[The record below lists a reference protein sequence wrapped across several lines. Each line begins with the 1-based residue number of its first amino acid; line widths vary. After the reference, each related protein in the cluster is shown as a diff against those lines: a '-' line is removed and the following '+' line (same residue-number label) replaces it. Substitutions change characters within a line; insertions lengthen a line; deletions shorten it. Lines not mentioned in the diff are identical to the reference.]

1 MALLVGTKL
10 GRYEVHSR
18 LGSGGMGEVYRA
30 KDLRLGRDVAI
41 KILPQHLSS
50 NSEAIRRL
58 ELEARAISALND
70 ANICTLYDVGH
81 QDGVDFI
88 VMEFLQGETLQDR
101 LRNGPLPLKQVCE
114 YGAQIARGLDKAHR
128 KGILHRDLK
137 PGNIMLTESG
147 AKLLDFG
154 LARASM
160 AVATDATVSAAVLPS
175 SLNEPVALVGTLPYM
190 SPEQARGMNLD
201 ARSDIFSL
209 GAVLYEMVTGRRAF
223 QGNSQLSIVSAVI
236 GKEPE
241 PILAVAPLTS
251 PSLNRLIG
259 RCLAKDPEQRWQT
272 ARDVS
277 FELEW
282 IGETGDQPSYVAPQ
296 PTKTKAA
303 WLLWMLG
310 GVILGAGLLAGIFMW
325 HSQTTAQRESYFLA
339 AVPFTLH
346 DLALAP
352 DGHTVAAVGVSES
365 GKNKTLWLYDVGGQR
380 PRELAETEGASFPF
394 WSPDGKAVAFFADGK
409 LKRVDIGGGPAQLIC
424 DAPAAR
430 GGTWN
435 RNGVIVFSPSGH
447 LSGGLYRVS
456 ATGGT
461 PTAITRPDANH
472 VVNTHRWPM
481 FLPDG
486 KHFLYL
492 AANVSGQT
500 DSDAIFVG
508 SLESSDSS
516 FVTKATGN
524 PVYAAPGYL
533 LFCREKTLFAQK
545 FDTITLKLSG
555 EAVPLLKDVSSLP
568 RILRNDFAASNGD
581 VLVVQ
586 RGNDVLLSRLVW
598 RDRQGNETGSVGKP
612 DMYANIALAPN
623 GKSVAFDKTDL
634 ETQSSDVWT
643 YDFERGSSQRLTFGR
658 GIDAEPVWSPDGKK
672 IIFASA
678 RAGLFRLYIKN
689 ADGSEEEKLLPLDP
703 SDDADEYP
711 TSWSPDAKHFLYDR
725 DAEATRPWVAELPDL
740 KTHPLFNATETR
752 KNAQFSPDG
761 KWMAY
766 TSNENGRWEIYVTSF
781 PDLQGKW
788 QVSNNGG
795 TQPRWR
801 RDGKELFYLAP
812 DGKMMAS
819 PVTTGTRFDAGTP
832 LPLFQANAREQV
844 AGSELVMYDV
854 TRDGQRFLIN
864 TQMETTHSQSM
875 MVVLN
880 WPAVL
885 EK

>member
-1 MALLVGTKL
+1 MALPVGTKL
-10 GRYEVHSR
+10 GRYEVRSK

-50 NSEAIRRL
+50 NPDAIRRL

-70 ANICTLYDVGH
+70 ANICTLYDVGRE
-81 QDGVDFI
+81 DGVDFI

-101 LRNGPLPLKQVCE
+101 LRNGPLQLQQVCK

-137 PGNIMLTESG
+137 PGNIMLTASG

-160 AVATDATVSAAVLPS
+160 AVATDATLSAAVLPS
-175 SLNEPVALVGTLPYM
+175 SLNEQGALAGTLPYM
-190 SPEQARGMNLD
+190 SPEQASGMDLD
-201 ARSDIFSL
+201 PRSDIFSL

-223 QGNSQLSIVSAVI
+223 EGNTQLSIVSAVI

-241 PILAVAPLTS
+241 PITAVAPLTS
-251 PSLNRLIG
+251 SSLSRLIG

-282 IGETGDQPSYVAPQ
+282 IGEAADQPARVAQQ
-296 PTKTKAA
+296 PTKSKAA
-303 WLLWMLG
+303 WLLWMLC
-310 GVILGAGLLAGIFMW
+310 GVLLGAGLLAGIFTW
-325 HSQTTAQRESYFLA
+325 RSRSPTLRESYFLA
-339 AVPFTLH
+339 ALPFTLH

-365 GKNKTLWLYDVGGQR
+365 GKYKTLWLYDVGGQS

-394 WSPDGKAVAFFADGK
+394 WSPNGKAVAFFAYGK
-409 LKRVDIGGGPAQLIC
+409 LKKLEIAGGPAQLIC

-435 RNGVIVFSPSGH
+435 REGVIVFNPSGH

-456 ATGGT
+456 AAGGT
-461 PTAITRPDANH
+461 PTAITKPDASH
-472 VVNTHRWPM
+472 AINTHRWPM

-492 AANVSGQT
+492 AGNVSGQT
-500 DSDAIFVG
+500 DADAIFVG
-508 SLESSDSS
+508 SLESSDTR
-516 FVTKATGN
+516 FLTKATGN

-545 FDTITLKLSG
+545 FDANELKLSG
-555 EAVPLLKDVSSLP
+555 EPVPLLKDVSSLP
-568 RILRNDFAASNGD
+568 RILRNDYSASNGD
-581 VLVVQ
+581 LLVAQ

-598 RDRQGNETGSVGKP
+598 RDREGKETGSAGKP
-612 DMYANIALAPN
+612 DVYANITLAPN
-623 GKSVAFDKTDL
+623 GKQVAFDKTDQ
-634 ETQSSDVWT
+634 ETQNSDVWT
-643 YDFERGSSQRLTFGR
+643 YDFERGSSQRLTFDR
-658 GIDAEPVWSPDGKK
+658 AIDAEPIWSPDGKK
-672 IIFASA
+672 IIFAST
-678 RAGLFRLYIKN
+678 RTGLFRLYIKN

-711 TSWSPDAKHFLYDR
+711 TSWSPDAKQFLYDR
-725 DAEATRPWVAELPDL
+725 GAEATRPWVAGLPGL
-740 KTHPLFNATETR
+740 KTNPLFTATETR
-752 KNAQFSPDG
+752 KNVQFSPDG
-761 KWMAY
+761 KWIAY

-781 PDLQGKW
+781 PDLHGKW

-801 RDGKELFYLAP
+801 GDGKELFYLAP
-812 DGKMMAS
+812 DGTLMAS
-819 PVTTGTRFDAGTP
+819 LVTTEGHFDARTP

-854 TRDGQRFLIN
+854 SRDGQHFLIN
-864 TQMETTHSQSM
+864 TQMETNHSQSM

-880 WPAVL
+880 WPVAL

>member
-1 MALLVGTKL
+1 MTLPVGTKL
-10 GRYEVHSR
+10 GRYEVQSR

-30 KDLRLGRDVAI
+30 RDLRLGRDVAI

-50 NSEAIRRL
+50 NPDAILRL
-58 ELEARAISALND
+58 ELEAKAISALND
-70 ANICTLYDVGH
+70 ANICTLYDVGR

-101 LRNGPLPLKQVCE
+101 LRNGPLPLEQVCK

-137 PGNIMLTESG
+137 PGNIMLTAAG

-160 AVATDATVSAAVLPS
+160 AAATDATLSGAVLPS
-175 SLNEPVALVGTLPYM
+175 SSNEQGALVGTLPYM
-190 SPEQARGMNLD
+190 SPEQASGMDLD
-201 ARSDIFSL
+201 ARSDLFSF

-223 QGNSQLSIVSAVI
+223 EGNTQLSIVSAVI
-236 GKEPE
+236 NKEPE
-241 PILAVAPLTS
+241 PITAVAPLTS
-251 PSLNRLIG
+251 PNLSRLIG

-282 IGETGDQPSYVAPQ
+282 IGEAGSQPADVARP
-296 PTKTKAA
+296 PMKSKAA
-303 WLLWMLG
+303 WLPWMLCG
-310 GVILGAGLLAGIFMW
+310 LVLGAGLVAGIFAW
-325 HSQTTAQRESYFLA
+325 RSRSTTPRESYFLA
-339 AVPFTLH
+339 ALPFALH

-352 DGHTVAAVGVSES
+352 DGHTVAGVGALET
-365 GKNKTLWLYDVGGQR
+365 GKYKTLWLYDVGGQR
-380 PRELAETEGASFPF
+380 PREMAETEGASFPF
-394 WSPDGKAVAFFADGK
+394 WSPDGKSVAFFADGK
-409 LKRVDIGGGPAQLIC
+409 LKRLEIAGGPAQVIC

-435 RNGVIVFSPSGH
+435 REGVIVFNPSGH

-456 ATGGT
+456 AAGGT
-461 PTAITRPDANH
+461 PTTITKPDAGRA
-472 VVNTHRWPM
+472 VNTHRWPM

-486 KHFLYL
+486 NHFLYL

-508 SLESSDSS
+508 SLESSDTT
-516 FVTKATGN
+516 FLTKATGN

-545 FDTITLKLSG
+545 FDAKELKLSG
-555 EAVPLLKDVSSLP
+555 EATPLLKDVSSLP
-568 RILRNDFAASNGD
+568 RILRNDYAASNGD

-586 RGNDVLLSRLVW
+586 RGNDVALSRLVW
-598 RDRQGNETGSVGKP
+598 RDREGKETGSVGKP
-612 DMYANIALAPN
+612 DVYANITLAPN
-623 GKSVAFDKTDL
+623 GKAVAFDKTDQ
-634 ETQSSDVWT
+634 ETQNSDVWT
-643 YDFERGSSQRLTFGR
+643 YDFERASSQRLTFDR
-658 GIDAEPVWSPDGKK
+658 GIDAEPVWSPDGKE
-672 IIFASA
+672 IIFSST
-678 RAGLFRLYIKN
+678 RTGPFRLYLKN
-689 ADGSEEEKLLPLDP
+689 VDGSEEEKLLPLDP
-703 SDDADEYP
+703 SDDADEYL
-711 TSWSPDAKHFLYDR
+711 TSWARDARHFLYDR
-725 DAEATRPWVAELPDL
+725 DAGATRPWVAESPGL
-740 KTHPLFNATETR
+740 KTNPLFTATETR

-766 TSNENGRWEIYVTSF
+766 TSNESGRWEIYVTSF
-781 PDLQGKW
+781 PDQRGKW
-788 QVSNNGG
+788 QISNNGG

-801 RDGKELFYLAP
+801 GDGKELFYLAP

-819 PVTTGTRFDAGTP
+819 VVTTEGRFDARTP

-854 TRDGQRFLIN
+854 TRDGQRFLVN
-864 TQMETTHSQSM
+864 TQMETSHSQSM
-875 MVVLN
+875 MVILYWPVVLD
-880 WPAVL
+880 
-885 EK
+885 K

>member
-1 MALLVGTKL
+1 MALPVGTKL
-10 GRYEVHSR
+10 GRYEVQSR

-50 NSEAIRRL
+50 NPEAIQRL

-81 QDGVDFI
+81 QDGIDFI

-101 LRNGPLPLKQVCE
+101 LRNGPLPPQQVCK

-137 PGNIMLTESG
+137 PGNIMLTKTG

-160 AVATDATVSAAVLPS
+160 AASTDATLSAAVLPS
-175 SLNEPVALVGTLPYM
+175 SSNEQGALVGTLPYM
-190 SPEQARGMNLD
+190 SPEQASGLDLD

-241 PILAVAPLTS
+241 PITAVAPLTS
-251 PSLNRLIG
+251 PVLNHLISH
-259 RCLAKDPEQRWQT
+259 CLAKDPEQRWQT

-282 IGETGDQPSYVAPQ
+282 IGEQPSYVAQQ
-296 PTKTKAA
+296 PTKSKAA
-303 WLLWMLG
+303 WLLWMLC
-310 GVILGAGLLAGIFMW
+310 GVVLGASLLAGIFIW
-325 HSQTTAQRESYFLA
+325 RSQNTTRRESYFLA
-339 AVPFTLH
+339 AVPFTIH
-346 DLALAP
+346 DLALSP
-352 DGHTVAAVGVSES
+352 DGRTVAAVGASES

-380 PRELAETEGASFPF
+380 PQELAETEGASFPF
-394 WSPDGKAVAFFADGK
+394 WSPDGKDVAFFADGK
-409 LKRVDIGGGPAQLIC
+409 LKRLEIAGGPAQVIC
-424 DAPAAR
+424 DAPSAR

-447 LSGGLYRVS
+447 LSGGLYRVPAS
-456 ATGGT
+456 GGT
-461 PTAITRPDANH
+461 PTAITQPDPNH
-472 VVNTHRWPM
+472 AVNTHRWPM

-492 AANVSGQT
+492 AANLSGQP

-508 SLESSDSS
+508 SLESSDTR
-516 FVTKATGN
+516 FLIKATGN

-545 FDTITLKLSG
+545 FDTNNLKLSG

-568 RILRNDFAASNGD
+568 RILRNDYAASNGD

-598 RDRQGNETGSVGKP
+598 RDRQGNEIGSVGKP
-612 DMYANIALAPN
+612 DVYANITLAPN
-623 GKSVAFDKTDL
+623 DKSVAFDKTDQ

-643 YDFERGSSQRLTFGR
+643 YDFERGSFQRLTFG
-658 GIDAEPVWSPDGKK
+658 GVLTLSPYGAPTVRKSS
-672 IIFASA
+672 FHPRTPA
-678 RAGLFRLYIKN
+678 RF
-689 ADGSEEEKLLPLDP
+689 
-703 SDDADEYP
+703 
-711 TSWSPDAKHFLYDR
+711 
-725 DAEATRPWVAELPDL
+725 
-740 KTHPLFNATETR
+740 
-752 KNAQFSPDG
+752 
-761 KWMAY
+761 
-766 TSNENGRWEIYVTSF
+766 
-781 PDLQGKW
+781 
-788 QVSNNGG
+788 VS
-795 TQPRWR
+795 T
-801 RDGKELFYLAP
+801 
-812 DGKMMAS
+812 
-819 PVTTGTRFDAGTP
+819 
-832 LPLFQANAREQV
+832 
-844 AGSELVMYDV
+844 
-854 TRDGQRFLIN
+854 
-864 TQMETTHSQSM
+864 
-875 MVVLN
+875 
-880 WPAVL
+880 
-885 EK
+885 

>member
-1 MALLVGTKL
+1 MALAVGTKL
-10 GRYEVHSR
+10 GRYEVQSR

-50 NSEAIRRL
+50 NPDAIRRL
-58 ELEARAISALND
+58 ELEARAISALSD
-70 ANICTLYDVGH
+70 ANICTLYDVGRE
-81 QDGVDFI
+81 DGVDFI

-114 YGAQIARGLDKAHR
+114 YGVQIARGLDKAHR

-137 PGNIMLTESG
+137 PGNIMLTKSG

-160 AVATDATVSAAVLPS
+160 AASTDATLSAAVLPS
-175 SLNEPVALVGTLPYM
+175 SLDEQGALVGTLPYM
-190 SPEQARGMNLD
+190 SPEQASGKDLD

-223 QGNSQLSIVSAVI
+223 EGNTQLSIVSAVI

-241 PILAVAPLTS
+241 PITAVAPLTS
-251 PSLNRLIG
+251 PGLNRLIG

-282 IGETGDQPSYVAPQ
+282 IGETGDQPSNAAQ
-296 PTKTKAA
+296 LPTKSKA
-303 WLLWMLG
+303 WLLWMLC
-310 GVILGAGLLAGIFMW
+310 GVVLGAGVLAAIFTW
-325 HSQTTAQRESYFLA
+325 HSRSTTRRESYFLA

-352 DGHTVAAVGVSES
+352 DGHTIAAVGVSES

-394 WSPDGKAVAFFADGK
+394 WSPDGKAVAFFAGGK
-409 LKRVDIGGGPAQLIC
+409 LKRLDIGGGPAQVIC

-435 RNGVIVFSPSGH
+435 QTGVIVFSPSGH

-456 ATGGT
+456 AAGGT
-461 PTAITRPDANH
+461 PTAITRPGASHAVD
-472 VVNTHRWPM
+472 THRWPM

-492 AANVSGQT
+492 VATLSGQP

-508 SLESSDSS
+508 SLESSDAI
-516 FVTKATGN
+516 FLTKATGN
-524 PVYAAPGYL
+524 PAYAAPGYL

-545 FDTITLKLSG
+545 FDINTLKLSG
-555 EAVPLLKDVSSLP
+555 EAVPVLKGVSSLP
-568 RILRNDFAASNGD
+568 RILRDDYAASNGD

-586 RGNDVLLSRLVW
+586 RGNDALLSRLVW

-612 DMYANIALAPN
+612 DAYANIALAPN
-623 GKSVAFDKTDL
+623 GKAVAFDKTDQ
-634 ETQSSDVWT
+634 ETQNSDVWT
-643 YDFERGSSQRLTFGR
+643 YDFERASFQRLTFDR
-658 GIDAEPVWSPDGKK
+658 GIDAEPVWSPDGP
-672 IIFASA
+672 
-678 RAGLFRLYIKN
+678 FRLYLKN

-703 SDDADEYP
+703 SDNADEYL

-725 DAEATRPWVAELPDL
+725 DAEATRPWVAEWPGL
-740 KTHPLFNATETR
+740 KTSPLFTATETR

-761 KWMAY
+761 NWMAY

-781 PDLQGKW
+781 PDLHGKW

-801 RDGKELFYLAP
+801 GDGKELFYLAP

-819 PVTTGTRFDAGTP
+819 PVTAGGRFDAGTP

-854 TRDGQRFLIN
+854 TRDGQHFLIN
-864 TQMETTHSQSM
+864 TQMETTHNQSM

-880 WPAVL
+880 WPLVL
-885 EK
+885 DK

>member
-1 MALLVGTKL
+1 
-10 GRYEVHSR
+10 
-18 LGSGGMGEVYRA
+18 MGEVYRA

-50 NSEAIRRL
+50 NPDAIRRF

-88 VMEFLQGETLQDR
+88 VMEFLRGETLQDR
-101 LRNGPLPLKQVCE
+101 LSDGPLPLQQVCE
-114 YGAQIARGLDKAHR
+114 YGVQIARGLDKAHR

-160 AVATDATVSAAVLPS
+160 AVSTDATLSAAVLPS
-175 SLNEPVALVGTLPYM
+175 SLNEQGALVGTLPYM
-190 SPEQARGMNLD
+190 SPEQASGMDLD

-223 QGNSQLSIVSAVI
+223 PGNTQLSIVSAVI
-236 GKEPE
+236 GKDPE
-241 PILAVAPLTS
+241 PITAAAPLSS

-259 RCLAKDPEQRWQT
+259 RCLAKDPEQRWQA

-282 IGETGDQPSYVAPQ
+282 IGETGEQPSYLAQQ
-296 PTKTKAA
+296 PMKSKAT

-310 GVILGAGLLAGIFMW
+310 GVVLGAGLLTGLFIW
-325 HSQTTAQRESYFLA
+325 HSQSTIRRESYFLA

-346 DLALAP
+346 DLALGP
-352 DGHTVAAVGVSES
+352 DGHTIAAVGVSES

-409 LKRVDIGGGPAQLIC
+409 LKRVDIGGGPAQVIC

-435 RNGVIVFSPSGH
+435 RKGVIVFSPSGH

-456 ATGGT
+456 AAGGT
-461 PTAITRPDANH
+461 PTAITKPDASH
-472 VVNTHRWPM
+472 AVNTHRWPM

-492 AANVSGQT
+492 AANVSGQP

-508 SLESSDSS
+508 SLESSDDS
-516 FVTKATGN
+516 FLTKATGN

-545 FDTITLKLSG
+545 FDTNKLKLSG

-568 RILRNDFAASNGD
+568 RILRNDYAASNGD

-586 RGNDVLLSRLVW
+586 RGNDVSLSRLVW
-598 RDRQGNETGSVGKP
+598 RDRQGKETGSVGKP
-612 DMYANIALAPN
+612 DVYANITLAPN
-623 GKSVAFDKTDL
+623 GKAVAFDKTDQ
-634 ETQSSDVWT
+634 ETQNSDVWT
-643 YDFERGSSQRLTFGR
+643 YDFERASSQRLTFDR

-672 IIFASA
+672 IIFSST
-678 RAGLFRLYIKN
+678 RTGPFRLYLKN

-703 SDDADEYP
+703 SDDADEYL

-725 DAEATRPWVAELPDL
+725 DAGATRPWVAELPGL
-740 KTHPLFNATETR
+740 KTNPLFTAAETR

-781 PDLQGKW
+781 PDLHGKW

-801 RDGKELFYLAP
+801 GDGGELFYLAP

-819 PVTTGTRFDAGTP
+819 PVTTGGHFDAGTP
-832 LPLFQANAREQV
+832 LSLFQANAREQV

-875 MVVLN
+875 MVILN
-880 WPAVL
+880 WPVVL

>member
-1 MALLVGTKL
+1 MALPVGTKL
-10 GRYEVHSR
+10 GRYEVQSR

-50 NSEAIRRL
+50 NPEAIQRL

-88 VMEFLQGETLQDR
+88 VMELLQGETLQDR

-160 AVATDATVSAAVLPS
+160 AAATDATVSAAVLPS
-175 SLNEPVALVGTLPYM
+175 SLNEPGALVGTLPYM
-190 SPEQARGMNLD
+190 SPEQASGMDLD

-236 GKEPE
+236 NKEPE
-241 PILAVAPLTS
+241 PITAVAPLMS

-282 IGETGDQPSYVAPQ
+282 IGEAGDQPAYAAQP
-296 PTKTKAA
+296 PTKSKA
-303 WLLWMLG
+303 WFLWMLC
-310 GVILGAGLLAGIFMW
+310 GVVLGAGLLAAIFTW
-325 HSQTTAQRESYFLA
+325 HSRSTTRRESYFLA

-352 DGHTVAAVGVSES
+352 DGRTVAAVGLSES
-365 GKNKTLWLYDVGGQR
+365 TKNKTLWLYDIGGQR

-394 WSPDGKAVAFFADGK
+394 WSPDGKAIAFFADGK
-409 LKRVDIGGGPAQLIC
+409 LKRLDIGGGPIQVIC

-447 LSGGLYRVS
+447 LSGGLYRVP
-456 ATGGT
+456 AEGGT
-461 PTAITRPDANH
+461 PTAITRPGASHAVD
-472 VVNTHRWPM
+472 THRWPM

-492 AANVSGQT
+492 VATLSGQP

-508 SLESSDSS
+508 SLESSDTK
-516 FVTKATGN
+516 FLTKATGN
-524 PVYAAPGYL
+524 PAYAAPGYL
-533 LFCREKTLFAQK
+533 LFCRDKTLFAQK
-545 FDTITLKLSG
+545 FDINTLKLSG
-555 EAVPLLKDVSSLP
+555 EAVPVLKGVSSLP
-568 RILRNDFAASNGD
+568 RILRDDYAASNGD

-586 RGNDVLLSRLVW
+586 RGNDALLSRLVW

-612 DMYANIALAPN
+612 DAYANIALAPN
-623 GKSVAFDKTDL
+623 GKAVAFDKTDQ
-634 ETQSSDVWT
+634 ETQNSDVWT
-643 YDFERGSSQRLTFGR
+643 YDFERGSFQRLTFDR

-672 IIFASA
+672 IIFSST
-678 RAGLFRLYIKN
+678 RAGPFRLYLKN

-703 SDDADEYP
+703 SDNADEYL

-725 DAEATRPWVAELPDL
+725 DAEATRPWVAEWPGL
-740 KTHPLFNATETR
+740 KTIPLFTATETR

-761 KWMAY
+761 NWMAY

-788 QVSNNGG
+788 QVSNDGG

-819 PVTTGTRFDAGTP
+819 PVTTGARFDAGTP
-832 LPLFQANAREQV
+832 QPLFQAHAREQV

-875 MVVLN
+875 MVILN
-880 WPAVL
+880 WPVVL

>member
-1 MALLVGTKL
+1 MALPVGTKL
-10 GRYEVHSR
+10 GRYEVQSR

-50 NSEAIRRL
+50 NPEAIQRL
-58 ELEARAISALND
+58 ELEAKAISALND

-101 LRNGPLPLKQVCE
+101 LRNGPLPPQQVCK

-137 PGNIMLTESG
+137 PGNIMLTKTG

-160 AVATDATVSAAVLPS
+160 AASTDATLSAAVLPS
-175 SLNEPVALVGTLPYM
+175 SSNEQGALVGTLPYM
-190 SPEQARGMNLD
+190 SPEQASGMDLD

-241 PILAVAPLTS
+241 PITAVAPLTS
-251 PSLNRLIG
+251 PVLNHLIS

-282 IGETGDQPSYVAPQ
+282 IGEQPSYVAQQ
-296 PTKTKAA
+296 PTKSKAP
-303 WLLWMLG
+303 WLLWMLC
-310 GVILGAGLLAGIFMW
+310 GVVLGASLLAGIFIW
-325 HSQTTAQRESYFLA
+325 RSQNTTRRESYFLA
-339 AVPFTLH
+339 AVPFTIH
-346 DLALAP
+346 DLALSP
-352 DGHTVAAVGVSES
+352 DGRTVAAVGASES

-380 PRELAETEGASFPF
+380 PKELAETEGASFPF
-394 WSPDGKAVAFFADGK
+394 WSPDGKDVAFFADGK
-409 LKRVDIGGGPAQLIC
+409 LKRLEIAGGPAQVIC

-435 RNGVIVFSPSGH
+435 RKGVIVFSPSGH
-447 LSGGLYRVS
+447 LSGGLYRVPAS
-456 ATGGT
+456 GGT
-461 PTAITRPDANH
+461 PTAITQPDANH
-472 VVNTHRWPM
+472 AVNTHRWPM

-492 AANVSGQT
+492 AANLSGQP

-508 SLESSDSS
+508 SLESSDTR
-516 FVTKATGN
+516 FLIKATGN

-545 FDTITLKLSG
+545 FDTNNLKLSG

-568 RILRNDFAASNGD
+568 RILRNDYGASNGD
-581 VLVVQ
+581 VLVVE
-586 RGNDVLLSRLVW
+586 RGNDVLLSRLAW
-598 RDRQGNETGSVGKP
+598 RDRQGNEIGSVGKP
-612 DMYANIALAPN
+612 DMYANITLAPN
-623 GKSVAFDKTDL
+623 GKSVAFDKTDQ

-643 YDFERGSSQRLTFGR
+643 YDFERGSSRRLTFGR

-672 IIFASA
+672 IIFSST
-678 RAGLFRLYIKN
+678 RTGPFRLYLKN

-703 SDDADEYP
+703 IDNADEYL

-725 DAEATRPWVAELPDL
+725 DAEATRPWVAEWPGL
-740 KTHPLFNATETR
+740 KTHPLFTATETR

-781 PDLQGKW
+781 PDLHGKW

-801 RDGKELFYLAP
+801 REGKELFYLAP

-819 PVTTGTRFDAGTP
+819 PVTTGARFDAGIP
-832 LPLFQANAREQV
+832 VPLFQANAREQV

-864 TQMETTHSQSM
+864 TRMETTHSQTM
-875 MVVLN
+875 MVILN
-880 WPAVL
+880 WPVVL
-885 EK
+885 DK

>member
-1 MALLVGTKL
+1 MALPVGTKL
-10 GRYEVHSR
+10 GRYEVQSR

-50 NSEAIRRL
+50 NPDAIRRL
-58 ELEARAISALND
+58 ELEAKAISALND
-70 ANICTLYDVGH
+70 ANICTLYDVGR

-101 LRNGPLPLKQVCE
+101 LRNGPLPLEQVCK
-114 YGAQIARGLDKAHR
+114 YGAQIARGLDRAHR

-137 PGNIMLTESG
+137 PGNIMLTAAG

-160 AVATDATVSAAVLPS
+160 AAATDATLSGAVLPS
-175 SLNEPVALVGTLPYM
+175 SSNEQGTLVGTLPYM
-190 SPEQARGMNLD
+190 SPEQASGMDLD
-201 ARSDIFSL
+201 ARSDLFSL

-223 QGNSQLSIVSAVI
+223 EGNTQLSIVSAVI
-236 GKEPE
+236 NKEPE
-241 PILAVAPLTS
+241 PITAVVPLTP

-282 IGETGDQPSYVAPQ
+282 IGEAGGQPAYVAQ
-296 PTKTKAA
+296 PMKSKAA
-303 WLLWMLG
+303 WLLWMLC
-310 GVILGAGLLAGIFMW
+310 GVVLGAGLLAGIFTW
-325 HSQTTAQRESYFLA
+325 RSRNTTPRESYFLA
-339 AVPFTLH
+339 ALPFALH

-352 DGHTVAAVGVSES
+352 DGHTVAGVGVSEA
-365 GKNKTLWLYDVGGQR
+365 GKYKTLWLYDVGGQR
-380 PRELAETEGASFPF
+380 PREMAGAEGASFPF
-394 WSPDGKAVAFFADGK
+394 WSPDGKAIAFFADGK
-409 LKRVDIGGGPAQLIC
+409 LKRLEIAGGPAQVIC

-435 RNGVIVFSPSGH
+435 REGVIVFSPSGH

-456 ATGGT
+456 AAGGT

-508 SLESSDSS
+508 SLESSDTN

-545 FDTITLKLSG
+545 FDTNTMKLSG

-586 RGNDVLLSRLVW
+586 RGNDVSLSRLVW

-634 ETQSSDVWT
+634 ESQSSDVWT
-643 YDFERGSSQRLTFGR
+643 YDFERDSSQRLTFGR

-740 KTHPLFNATETR
+740 KTHPLFTATETR

-761 KWMAY
+761 KWMSY
-766 TSNENGRWEIYVTSF
+766 TSNENGRWDIYVTSF
-781 PDLQGKW
+781 PDVQGKW

-819 PVTTGTRFDAGTP
+819 PVTTGEHFGAGTP
-832 LPLFQANAREQV
+832 QPLFQANAREQV

-854 TRDGQRFLIN
+854 TLDGQRFLIN
-864 TQMETTHSQSM
+864 TQMETNHSQSM
-875 MVVLN
+875 MVILN
-880 WPAVL
+880 WPVVL
-885 EK
+885 DK

>member
-1 MALLVGTKL
+1 MALPVGTKL
-10 GRYEVHSR
+10 GRYEVQSR

-50 NSEAIRRL
+50 NPDAIRRL
-58 ELEARAISALND
+58 ELEAKAISALND
-70 ANICTLYDVGH
+70 ANICTLYDVGR

-101 LRNGPLPLKQVCE
+101 LRNGPLPLEQVCK
-114 YGAQIARGLDKAHR
+114 YGAQIARGLDRAHR

-137 PGNIMLTESG
+137 PGNIMLTAAG

-160 AVATDATVSAAVLPS
+160 AAATDATLSAAVLPS
-175 SLNEPVALVGTLPYM
+175 SSNEQGTLVGTLPYM
-190 SPEQARGMNLD
+190 SPEQASGMDLD
-201 ARSDIFSL
+201 ARSDLFSL

-223 QGNSQLSIVSAVI
+223 EGNTQLSIVSAVI
-236 GKEPE
+236 NKEPE
-241 PILAVAPLTS
+241 PITAVVPLTP

-282 IGETGDQPSYVAPQ
+282 IGEAGGQPAYVAQ
-296 PTKTKAA
+296 PMKSKAA
-303 WLLWMLG
+303 WLLWMLC
-310 GVILGAGLLAGIFMW
+310 GVVLGAGLLAGIFTW
-325 HSQTTAQRESYFLA
+325 RSRNTTPRESYFLA
-339 AVPFTLH
+339 ALPFALH

-352 DGHTVAAVGVSES
+352 DGHTVAGVGVSEA
-365 GKNKTLWLYDVGGQR
+365 GKYKTLWLYDVGGQR
-380 PRELAETEGASFPF
+380 PREMAGAEGASFPF
-394 WSPDGKAVAFFADGK
+394 WSPDGKAIAFFADGK
-409 LKRVDIGGGPAQLIC
+409 LKRLEIAGGPAQVIC

-435 RNGVIVFSPSGH
+435 REGVIVFSPSGH

-456 ATGGT
+456 AAGGT

-508 SLESSDSS
+508 SLESSDTN

-545 FDTITLKLSG
+545 FDTNTMKLSG

-586 RGNDVLLSRLVW
+586 RGNDVSLSRLVW

-634 ETQSSDVWT
+634 ESQSSDVWT
-643 YDFERGSSQRLTFGR
+643 YDFERDSSQRLTFGR

-740 KTHPLFNATETR
+740 KTHPLFTATETR

-761 KWMAY
+761 KWMSY
-766 TSNENGRWEIYVTSF
+766 TSNENGRWDIYVTSF
-781 PDLQGKW
+781 PDVQGKW

-819 PVTTGTRFDAGTP
+819 PVTTGEHFGAGTP
-832 LPLFQANAREQV
+832 QPLFQANAREQV

-854 TRDGQRFLIN
+854 TLDGQRFLIN
-864 TQMETTHSQSM
+864 TQMETNHSQSM
-875 MVVLN
+875 MVILN
-880 WPAVL
+880 WPVVL
-885 EK
+885 DK

>member
-1 MALLVGTKL
+1 MALPVGTKL
-10 GRYEVHSR
+10 GRYEVQSR

-50 NSEAIRRL
+50 NPEAIQRL

-81 QDGVDFI
+81 QDGIDFI

-101 LRNGPLPLKQVCE
+101 LRNGPLPPQQVCK

-137 PGNIMLTESG
+137 PGNIMLTKTG

-160 AVATDATVSAAVLPS
+160 AASTDATLSAAVLPS
-175 SLNEPVALVGTLPYM
+175 SSNEQGALVGTLPYM
-190 SPEQARGMNLD
+190 SPEQASGLDLD

-241 PILAVAPLTS
+241 PITAVAPLTS
-251 PSLNRLIG
+251 PVLNHLISH
-259 RCLAKDPEQRWQT
+259 CLAKDPEQRWQT

-282 IGETGDQPSYVAPQ
+282 IGEQPSYVAQQ
-296 PTKTKAA
+296 PTKSKAA
-303 WLLWMLG
+303 WLLWMLC
-310 GVILGAGLLAGIFMW
+310 GVVLGASLLAGIFIW
-325 HSQTTAQRESYFLA
+325 RSQNTTRRESYFLA
-339 AVPFTLH
+339 AVPFTIH
-346 DLALAP
+346 DLALSP
-352 DGHTVAAVGVSES
+352 DGRTVAAVGASES

-380 PRELAETEGASFPF
+380 PQELAETEGASFPF
-394 WSPDGKAVAFFADGK
+394 WSPDGKDVAFFADGK
-409 LKRVDIGGGPAQLIC
+409 LKRLEIAGGPAQVIC
-424 DAPAAR
+424 DAPSAR

-447 LSGGLYRVS
+447 LSGGLYRVPAS
-456 ATGGT
+456 GGT
-461 PTAITRPDANH
+461 PTAITQPDPNH
-472 VVNTHRWPM
+472 AVNTHRWPM

-492 AANVSGQT
+492 AANLSGQP

-508 SLESSDSS
+508 SLESSDTR
-516 FVTKATGN
+516 FLIKATGN

-545 FDTITLKLSG
+545 FDTNNLKLSG

-568 RILRNDFAASNGD
+568 RILRNDYAASNGD

-598 RDRQGNETGSVGKP
+598 RDRQGNEIGSVGKP
-612 DMYANIALAPN
+612 DVYANITLAPN
-623 GKSVAFDKTDL
+623 DKSVAFDKTDQ

-643 YDFERGSSQRLTFGR
+643 YDFERGSSQRLTFG
-658 GIDAEPVWSPDGKK
+658 GVLTLSPYGAPTVRKSS
-672 IIFASA
+672 FHPRTPA
-678 RAGLFRLYIKN
+678 RF
-689 ADGSEEEKLLPLDP
+689 
-703 SDDADEYP
+703 
-711 TSWSPDAKHFLYDR
+711 
-725 DAEATRPWVAELPDL
+725 
-740 KTHPLFNATETR
+740 
-752 KNAQFSPDG
+752 
-761 KWMAY
+761 
-766 TSNENGRWEIYVTSF
+766 
-781 PDLQGKW
+781 
-788 QVSNNGG
+788 VS
-795 TQPRWR
+795 T
-801 RDGKELFYLAP
+801 
-812 DGKMMAS
+812 
-819 PVTTGTRFDAGTP
+819 
-832 LPLFQANAREQV
+832 
-844 AGSELVMYDV
+844 
-854 TRDGQRFLIN
+854 
-864 TQMETTHSQSM
+864 
-875 MVVLN
+875 
-880 WPAVL
+880 
-885 EK
+885 

>member
-1 MALLVGTKL
+1 MALPVGTKL
-10 GRYEVHSR
+10 GRYEVQSR

-41 KILPQHLSS
+41 KIVPEHLSS
-50 NSEAIRRL
+50 NPDAIRRF

-70 ANICTLYDVGH
+70 ANICTLYDVGR

-101 LRNGPLPLKQVCE
+101 LRNGPLPLQQVCE
-114 YGAQIARGLDKAHR
+114 YGVQIARGLDQAHR

-137 PGNIMLTESG
+137 PGNIMLTKSG

-160 AVATDATVSAAVLPS
+160 AVSTDATVSAAVLPS
-175 SLNEPVALVGTLPYM
+175 STNEQGALVGTLPYM
-190 SPEQARGMNLD
+190 SPEQASGMDLD

-209 GAVLYEMVTGRRAF
+209 GAVLYEMVTGQRAF
-223 QGNSQLSIVSAVI
+223 KGNTQLSIVSAVI

-241 PILAVAPLTS
+241 PITAIAPLTS
-251 PSLNRLIG
+251 PGLNRLIG

-277 FELEW
+277 FELEG
-282 IGETGDQPSYVAPQ
+282 IGETADQPSYVAQQ
-296 PTKTKAA
+296 PVKSKAA
-303 WLLWMLG
+303 WLLWMLC
-310 GVILGAGLLAGIFMW
+310 GVVLGAGLLAGFFTW
-325 HSQTTAQRESYFLA
+325 RSRSTTHRESYFLA

-352 DGHTVAAVGVSES
+352 DGHTVAAVGASES

-409 LKRVDIGGGPAQLIC
+409 LKKLEIAGGPAQVIC
-424 DAPAAR
+424 AAPAAR

-435 RNGVIVFSPSGH
+435 QQGVIVFSPSGH

-456 ATGGT
+456 AAGGT
-461 PTAITRPDANH
+461 PTAITNPDASH
-472 VVNTHRWPM
+472 AVNTHRWPM

-492 AANVSGQT
+492 SANLSGQP
-500 DSDAIFVG
+500 DSAAIFVA
-508 SLESSDSS
+508 SLESSDTT
-516 FVTKATGN
+516 FLTKATGN

-545 FDTITLKLSG
+545 FDTNELKLSG
-555 EAVPLLKDVSSLP
+555 EPVPLLKDVSSLP
-568 RILRNDFAASNGD
+568 RLLRNDYAASNGD

-586 RGNDVLLSRLVW
+586 RGNDVSLSRLVW
-598 RDRQGNETGSVGKP
+598 RDRQGKETGSVGKP
-612 DMYANIALAPN
+612 DVYANITLAPN
-623 GKSVAFDKTDL
+623 GKSVAFDKTDQ
-634 ETQSSDVWT
+634 ETQNSDVWT
-643 YDFERGSSQRLTFGR
+643 YDFERGSSQRLTFDP

-672 IIFASA
+672 IIFSSV
-678 RAGLFRLYIKN
+678 RTGPFRLYLKN

-703 SDDADEYP
+703 SDGADEYL
-711 TSWSPDAKHFLYDR
+711 TSWSPDAKQFLYDR
-725 DAEATRPWVAELPDL
+725 DAEATRPWVADFPGL
-740 KTHPLFNATETR
+740 KTNPLFTATETR
-752 KNAQFSPDG
+752 KNARFSPDG

-781 PDLQGKW
+781 PDLHGKW

-801 RDGKELFYLAP
+801 GDGGELFYLAP

-819 PVTTGTRFDAGTP
+819 PVTIGGHFDAGTP
-832 LPLFQANAREQV
+832 LALFQANAREQV

-864 TQMETTHSQSM
+864 TQMETNHSQSM
-875 MVVLN
+875 MVILN
-880 WPAVL
+880 WPVVL